1 MHTAIEVNI
10 VSISIPCPFL
20 EVGLSDSATRGICWV
35 MAIATLRERASTQP
49 TNQDFFQFR
58 QGIVSNYSFFVIATA
73 SILVMPLLNL

>member
-1 MHTAIEVNI
+1 
-10 VSISIPCPFL
+10 
-20 EVGLSDSATRGICWV
+20 

-73 SILVMPLLNL
+73 SIPGLLDG